1 MKKLNVKIDG
11 MGCGACVRKASDALK
26 TVPGL
31 SVENVEVGSA
41 VVLCEAGATSE
52 QVVEALGKI
61 GFSAKATPVTEQ

>member
-1 MKKLNVKIDG
+1 MQKLNVKIDG
-11 MGCGACVRKASDALK
+11 MGCGACVRKATEALK

-41 VVLCEAGATSE
+41 VVSCAAGATSE

-61 GFSAKATPVTEQ
+61 GFSAKATPATAE

>member
-1 MKKLNVKIDG
+1 MQKMNVKIDG
-11 MGCGACVRKASDALK
+11 MGCGACVRKATDALK

-41 VVLCEAGATSE
+41 VVVCEGATSE

-61 GFSAKATPVTEQ
+61 GFSAKATPATAQ